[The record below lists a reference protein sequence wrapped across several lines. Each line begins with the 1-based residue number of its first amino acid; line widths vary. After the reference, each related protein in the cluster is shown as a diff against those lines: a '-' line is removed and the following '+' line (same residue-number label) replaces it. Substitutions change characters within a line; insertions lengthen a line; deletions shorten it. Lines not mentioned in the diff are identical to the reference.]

1 MNLLRN
7 VRVWIGILFIGFI
20 IALRYSGVGD
30 YVSVESVQNQREQL
44 VALVQSRYWLSV
56 LTYIGLYIAIVVSAL
71 PLAALC
77 TVVGGFLFG
86 ILPSV
91 IYTNIGATIGATIF
105 FLLVR
110 YAFGS
115 SIQTHYQ
122 DRLAWFNEQMDR
134 YGVSYLIAIHFVA
147 VIPFFIMNLL
157 IGLTRISLWTFIWT
171 TSIGVLPGTFVYA
184 FAGSQLATINTLQDI
199 FSLNILLA
207 FGLLLLLALVPIAVQ
222 HYRRWGVE

>member
-1 MNLLRN
+1 MNLLRSL
-7 VRVWIGILFIGFI
+7 RVWLGILFIGLL
-20 IALRYSGVGD
+20 IALRYSGVGE
-30 YVSVESVQNQREQL
+30 YISLESVQNQREHL
-44 VALVQSRYWLSV
+44 ILFVQSQYWLSV
-56 LTYIGLYIAIVVSAL
+56 LTYIGLYIAIVASAL

-91 IYTNIGATIGATIF
+91 LYTNIGATIGATIF
-105 FLLVR
+105 FLMVR

-115 SIQTHYQ
+115 SVQRHYQ
-122 DRLAWFNEQMDR
+122 DKLAWFNEQMDR
-134 YGVSYLIAIHFVA
+134 YGISYLIAIHFVA

-157 IGLTRISLWTFIWT
+157 IGLTRVSLWTFIWT

-184 FAGSQLATINTLQDI
+184 FAGSQLATVHTLQDI
-199 FSLNILLA
+199 FSFKILLA

-222 HYRRWGVE
+222 HYRRWGIE